1 MIIPT
6 KPTGRMIN
14 YHFRDSEFTCRH
26 CGMVMVHPELIRKLE
41 LLRAMVDRPITITSG
56 YRCQAYQKVV
66 NPKVPVSPHMFGM
79 AADIMIKGLTVDA
92 IANRAEI
99 AGFDGIGRYY
109 GQKFVHVDVCG
120 SVRRWAE

>member
-1 MIIPT
+1 MIIPV

-41 LLRAMVDRPITITSG
+41 LLRAIVGKPITVTSG
-56 YRCQAYQKVV
+56 YRCATYQKIV
-66 NPKVPVSPHMFGM
+66 NAKVPVSPHMFGM
-79 AADIMIKGLTVDA
+79 AADIVVSGLSVDT
-92 IANRAEI
+92 IANLAEK

-120 SVRRWAE
+120 SARRWTE